1 MSFCVFAACSVV
13 GAANTG
19 LGYIG
24 SICFAQVMLYPPIMG
39 MMTDFLEELQAKVT
53 YSRARDS
60 TAYHTVHYYSF
71 YYYILTL
78 VEYIIVQYNVVNI
91 CYIIV

>member
-1 MSFCVFAACSVV
+1 MSFCAFAACSVV
-13 GAANTG
+13 GAASTG

-53 YSRARDS
+53 YNRARYS
-60 TAYHTVHYYSF
+60 TAHYYN
-71 YYYILTL
+71 YYILTL
-78 VEYIIVQYNVVNI
+78 EYIIV
-91 CYIIV
+91 